1 MNYDL
6 SLVVIIY
13 FINIVLYFLTF
24 SWIIMMEKENCT
36 CSADWRRNYIKY
48 YLISIVLYI
57 IIMIIHTLVFN
68 NRYAYIFTLLNYWFL
83 VSELIFISIVFV
95 YIKDLIK
102 KRCECSKSINRDITL
117 IYTVTDGI
125 IIVSSVLLAIII
137 AVYKFIS

>member
-1 MNYDL
+1 
-6 SLVVIIY
+6 
-13 FINIVLYFLTF
+13 
-24 SWIIMMEKENCT
+24 
-36 CSADWRRNYIKY
+36 
-48 YLISIVLYI
+48 
-57 IIMIIHTLVFN
+57 MIIHTLVFN